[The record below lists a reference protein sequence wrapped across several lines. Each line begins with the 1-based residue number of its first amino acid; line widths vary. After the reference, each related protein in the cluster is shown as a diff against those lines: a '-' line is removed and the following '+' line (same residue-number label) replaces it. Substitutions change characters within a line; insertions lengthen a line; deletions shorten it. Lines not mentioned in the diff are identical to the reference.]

1 MCARAALC
9 LFPLSAT
16 HLGLVSLR
24 TRVRVRV
31 WVCVCVRMCAVRMCA
46 YVGVAAKQIRGINMC
61 VITRLKEGYSEV
73 ETTTTTTGHREIEH

>member
-24 TRVRVRV
+24 TRVCVRV
-31 WVCVCVRMCAVRMCA
+31 WVCVCVRMCA